1 MTGTRVALEGSADSK
16 LGTVALAGDLT
27 VEGNAMSGAGTVA
40 IGNQKVP
47 VISSCSA
54 GRAGTCC
61 STRCRSGSITSWVAG
76 NSSTL
81 GGEFPPLSTGERTGS
96 VTFSAPSP
104 SQFVNGTV
112 EGEILGKPFR
122 ETVTVGVN
130 PDTKMVV
137 FHERRAD
144 GVELVSLGN
153 WTSPLAIVF
162 QTAPVQSGG
171 RAYQLRRVLSVLSDV
186 VRRDGRVLRAD
197 GGAFR
202 RLGSAHYT
210 KLP

>member
-1 MTGTRVALEGSADSK
+1 M
-16 LGTVALAGDLT
+16 
-27 VEGNAMSGAGTVA
+27 
-40 IGNQKVP
+40 
-47 VISSCSA
+47 
-54 GRAGTCC
+54 
-61 STRCRSGSITSWVAG
+61 
-76 NSSTL
+76 
-81 GGEFPPLSTGERTGS
+81 
-96 VTFSAPSP
+96 
-104 SQFVNGTV
+104 NGIV

-137 FHERRAD
+137 LHERRAD

-171 RAYQLRRVLSVLSDV
+171 RAYQLRRVLSVLSETSFDV
-186 VRRDGRVLRAD
+186 TEEFSVD
-197 GGAFR
+197 GGPFR